1 MEFNNGSKTFRGA
14 KSYLTELS
22 SVCESKRES
31 SRVDIWSKYVVGVNL

>member
-22 SVCESKRES
+22 SVCESKRG
-31 SRVDIWSKYVVGVNL
+31 VVA